1 MQHQKP
7 NAPHL
12 RNLLLFKIRTDLL
25 PQAPLA
31 YCLSVITDDATGF
44 EVNQVYSLACD
55 TGHRFIDVI
64 GSGIIAFCPR
74 EDLGLRQAVRRQREY

>member
-12 RNLLLFKIRTDLL
+12 PKQLAFFRTAQPALNLL

-31 YCLSVITDDATGF
+31 YCLSVMTDDATGF
-44 EVNQVYSLACD
+44 EVNQVYSLAGD
-55 TGHRFIDVI
+55 TGHRFIDVT
-64 GSGIIAFCPR
+64 S
-74 EDLGLRQAVRRQREY
+74 LRILAI

>member
-12 RNLLLFKIRTDLL
+12 RNLLLFKIRTDRL

-31 YCLSVITDDATGF
+31 YCLSVITDDATSF
-44 EVNQVYSLACD
+44 EVNQVYSLAGD
-55 TGHRFIDVI
+55 TGHRFIDVTSPRI
-64 GSGIIAFCPR
+64 LAICPR
-74 EDLGLRQAVRRQREY
+74 MDLEAGVWAMEGK